1 MGLVAAIAATVFA
14 VHDRKPTI
22 WRAVPARLYRNGI
35 LDPQGVAYVSRSGAI
50 AFGMPSNNPELRV
63 EYAYMPRWNMVCD
76 LNIVRFYCF
85 PGFAV
90 ATHTDGWVPIDGAK
104 SHDPNVSVT
113 HTGAWSRLQ
122 FAGMQGRRRVSRRHF
137 PPTRPWP
144 EWRPTQAE

>member
-1 MGLVAAIAATVFA
+1 
-14 VHDRKPTI
+14 
-22 WRAVPARLYRNGI
+22 LYRNGI

-76 LNIVRFYCF
+76 LNIVRFYRF

-104 SHDPNVSVT
+104 SHDPHLSVT
-113 HTGAWSRLQ
+113 HTGAWSRIQ
-122 FAGMQGRRRVSRRHF
+122 FAGMQGETTRIETPFSADPSLARVAAHTGRIGDR
-137 PPTRPWP
+137 
-144 EWRPTQAE
+144 